1 MKQPM
6 DGITVV
12 DLTQIFNGP
21 YATFLMAQGGAEVI
35 KIEPP
40 GGEHLRK
47 RQGSAKGAAMPFA
60 MLNANKKS
68 ITLDLKSAA
77 GKQVLKDLAAKADV
91 VVENFAPG
99 VMERLGLGP
108 KVLQALNPRLIYAAS
123 TGYGGAGPYRDYP
136 AMDLAV
142 QAMSGLMETTGYP
155 EDPPVK
161 AGATVCDFA
170 AGTHLFAAI
179 SVALF
184 ERERTGRGRV
194 VEVAMLDTIFP
205 TLASSLSMYYGSG
218 GTEVARTGNRQSGL
232 AVAPYNAYPAAD
244 GYVVIIAGND
254 TRWRNLVN
262 ALGHPELADDP
273 RFATM
278 RDRCAN
284 MDELD
289 EAIGNI
295 TRHLPKEEVFQKLV
309 KVRIPSAPVR
319 SLKEVVNDPHLHQRG
334 MLRWIDHPEY
344 GRMVVPATPIRFADQ
359 PLPEYQPSVPL
370 GSDTRSVLREK
381 LGLSDAEIDA
391 LGGGKG
397 KAL

>member
-21 YATFLMAQGGAEVI
+21 YATFLMAMSGAEVI

-40 GGEHLRK
+40 EGEHLRK

-68 ITLDLKSAA
+68 VTLDLKTAA
-77 GKQVLKDLAAKADV
+77 GKQALKDLAARADV

-99 VMERLGLGP
+99 VMDRLGLGA

-123 TGYGGAGPYRDYP
+123 TGYGGDGPYRDYP

-155 EDPPVK
+155 ENPPVK

-184 ERERTGRGRV
+184 DRERTGKGRV
-194 VEVAMLDTIFP
+194 VEVAMLDSIFP
-205 TLASSLSMYYGSG
+205 TLASSLGMFYGTG
-218 GTEVARTGNRQSGL
+218 GAEVVRTGNRQSGL
-232 AVAPYNAYPAAD
+232 AVAPYNAYPTTD
-244 GYVVIIAGND
+244 GYIVIIAGNEQ
-254 TRWRNLVN
+254 RWRTLIT

-273 RFATM
+273 RFATV

-289 EAIGNI
+289 REIGNI
-295 TRHLPKEEVFQKLV
+295 TRSRTKEEIFQKLV

-319 SLKEVVNDPHLHQRG
+319 SLQEVVNDPHLHQRG

-344 GRMVVPATPIRFADQ
+344 GRMVVPATPIRFLDQ
-359 PLPEYQPSVPL
+359 ALPEYQPSVAL
-370 GSDTRSVLREK
+370 GSDTRSVLKDK
-381 LGLSDAEIDA
+381 LGMSDAELDA
-391 LGGGKG
+391 LGAKP
-397 KAL
+397 

>member
-21 YATFLMAQGGAEVI
+21 YATFLMAMSGAEVI

-40 GGEHLRK
+40 EGEHLRK

-68 ITLDLKSAA
+68 VTLDLKTAA
-77 GKQVLKDLAAKADV
+77 GKQALKDLAARADV

-99 VMERLGLGP
+99 VMDRLGLGA

-123 TGYGGAGPYRDYP
+123 TGYGGDGPYRDYP

-155 EDPPVK
+155 ENPPVK

-184 ERERTGRGRV
+184 DRERTGKGRV
-194 VEVAMLDTIFP
+194 VEVAMLDSIFP
-205 TLASSLSMYYGSG
+205 TLASSLGMFYGTG
-218 GTEVARTGNRQSGL
+218 GAEVVRTGNRQSGL
-232 AVAPYNAYPAAD
+232 AVAPYNAYPTTD
-244 GYVVIIAGND
+244 GYIVIIAGNEQ
-254 TRWRNLVN
+254 RWRTLIT

-273 RFATM
+273 RFATV

-289 EAIGNI
+289 REIGNI
-295 TRHLPKEEVFQKLV
+295 TRSRTKEEIFQKLV

-319 SLKEVVNDPHLHQRG
+319 SLQEVVNDPHLHQRG

-344 GRMVVPATPIRFADQ
+344 GRMVVPATPIRFLDQ
-359 PLPEYQPSVPL
+359 ALPEYQPSVAL
-370 GSDTRSVLREK
+370 GSDTRSVLK
-381 LGLSDAEIDA
+381 DQLGMSDAELDA
-391 LGGGKG
+391 LGAKP
-397 KAL
+397 

>member
-21 YATFLMAQGGAEVI
+21 YATFLMAMAGAEVI

-40 GGEHLRK
+40 EGEHLRK

-68 ITLDLKSAA
+68 VTLDLKTGA
-77 GKQVLKDLAAKADV
+77 GKQILIELTRKADV

-99 VMERLGLGP
+99 VMDRLGLGA
-108 KVLQALNPRLIYAAS
+108 KVLQELNPRLIYASS
-123 TGYGGAGPYRDYP
+123 TGYGSAGPYRDYP

-142 QAMSGLMETTGYP
+142 QAMSGLMETTGFP

-184 ERERTGRGRV
+184 DRERTGKGRT

-232 AVAPYNAYPAAD
+232 AVAPYNAYPTSD
-244 GYVVIIAGND
+244 GYVVVIAGND
-254 TRWRNLVN
+254 QRWRNLMT
-262 ALGHPELADDP
+262 ALGHPELIDDP

-289 EAIGNI
+289 REIGEI
-295 TRHLPKEEVFQKLV
+295 TRHMKKEEVFQKLV

-319 SLKEVVNDPHLHQRG
+319 SLQEVVNDPHLHQRG

-359 PLPEYQPSVPL
+359 PLPEYAPSVAL
-370 GSDTRSVLREK
+370 GSDTRSVLKDK
-381 LGLSDAEIDA
+381 LGMDDAQIKA
-391 LGGGKG
+391 LGAKR
-397 KAL
+397 

>member
-1 MKQPM
+1 MKQPL
-6 DGITVV
+6 DGVTVI

-21 YATFLMAQGGAEVI
+21 YATFLMAQAGAEVI

-40 GGEHLRK
+40 EGEHLRK

-60 MLNANKKS
+60 MLNANKRS
-68 ITLDLKSAA
+68 ITLNLKSEA
-77 GKQVLKDLAAKADV
+77 GRQVLKDLVKTADV

-99 VMERLGLGP
+99 VMDRLGLGA
-108 KVLQALNPRLIYAAS
+108 KTLQAINPRLIYACS
-123 TGYGGAGPYRDYP
+123 TGYGGDGPYRDYP

-179 SVALF
+179 AVALF
-184 ERERTGRGRV
+184 DRHRTGKGRV

-232 AVAPYNAYPAAD
+232 AVAPYNAYPTSD

-254 TRWRNLVN
+254 QRWHNLVK
-262 ALGHPELADDP
+262 ALGHPELAEDP

-278 RDRCAN
+278 RDRCSN
-284 MDELD
+284 MDALD
-289 EAIGNI
+289 EEIGKI
-295 TRHLPKEEVFQKLV
+295 TRQKTKEEIFQSLV

-359 PLPEYQPSVPL
+359 PLREYQPSVGL
-370 GSDTRSVLREK
+370 GVDTEAVLKEK
-381 LGLSDAEIDA
+381 LGIDAETA
-391 LGGGKG
+391 AKLRAGK
-397 KAL
+397 

>member
-21 YATFLMAQGGAEVI
+21 YATFLMAMAGAEVI

-40 GGEHLRK
+40 EGEHLRK

-68 ITLDLKSAA
+68 VTLNLKTDA
-77 GKQVLKDLAAKADV
+77 GKQALMALAAKADV

-99 VMERLGLGP
+99 VMDRLGLSA
-108 KVLQALNPRLIYAAS
+108 KVLQELNPRLIYASS
-123 TGYGGAGPYRDYP
+123 TGYGGSGPYRDYP

-155 EDPPVK
+155 DDPPVK

-184 ERERTGRGRV
+184 DRERTGRGRT

-232 AVAPYNAYPAAD
+232 AVAPYNAYPTSD

-254 TRWRNLVN
+254 QRWRNLMT
-262 ALGHPELADDP
+262 ALGHPELIDDP

-278 RDRCAN
+278 RDRCTN

-289 EAIGNI
+289 HEIGEI
-295 TRHLPKEEVFQKLV
+295 TRHMKKEDVFQKLV

-319 SLKEVVNDPHLHQRG
+319 SLQEVVNDPHLHQRG

-344 GRMVVPATPIRFADQ
+344 GRMVVPSTPIRFIDQ
-359 PLPEYQPSVPL
+359 PLPEYQASVPIGTHTREVLQDML
-370 GSDTRSVLREK
+370 GMD
-381 LGLSDAEIDA
+381 DAQIKA
-391 LGGGKG
+391 LGAKQ
-397 KAL
+397 

>member
-21 YATFLMAQGGAEVI
+21 YATFLMAMAGAEVI

-40 GGEHLRK
+40 EGEHLRK

-68 ITLDLKSAA
+68 VTLNLKTEA
-77 GKQVLKDLAAKADV
+77 GKQALIGLAQKADV
-91 VVENFAPG
+91 LVENFAPG
-99 VMERLGLGP
+99 VMDRLGLGA
-108 KVLQALNPRLIYAAS
+108 KVLQELNPRLIYASS

-142 QAMSGLMETTGYP
+142 QAMSGLMETTGFP
-155 EDPPVK
+155 ENPPVK

-184 ERERTGRGRV
+184 DRERTGKGRT

-218 GTEVARTGNRQSGL
+218 GTEVSRTGNRQSGL
-232 AVAPYNAYPAAD
+232 AVAPYNAYPTSD

-254 TRWRNLVN
+254 QRWRNLMT
-262 ALGHPELADDP
+262 ALGHTELIDDP

-289 EAIGNI
+289 REIGEI
-295 TRHLPKEEVFQKLV
+295 TCHMKKEEVFQKLV

-319 SLKEVVNDPHLHQRG
+319 SLQEVVNDPHLHQRG

-344 GRMVVPATPIRFADQ
+344 GRMVVPSTPIRFIDQ
-359 PLPEYQPSVPL
+359 PLPEYQASVPIGTHTREVLQDML
-370 GSDTRSVLREK
+370 GMD
-381 LGLSDAEIDA
+381 DAQIKA
-391 LGGGKG
+391 LGAKQ
-397 KAL
+397 

>member
-21 YATFLMAQGGAEVI
+21 YATLLMAMAGAEVI

-40 GGEHLRK
+40 EGEHLRK

-68 ITLDLKSAA
+68 ITLDLKTDP
-77 GKQVLKDLAAKADV
+77 GKQALKELARNADV

-99 VMERLGLGP
+99 VMDRLGLGA
-108 KVLQALNPRLIYAAS
+108 KVLQAINPRLVYASS
-123 TGYGGAGPYRDYP
+123 TGYGESGPYRNYP

-155 EDPPVK
+155 ENPPVK

-179 SVALF
+179 SLALF
-184 ERERTGRGRV
+184 DRERTGVGRT
-194 VEVAMLDTIFP
+194 VEVAMLDCIFP

-218 GTEVARTGNRQSGL
+218 GAEVARTGNRQSGL
-232 AVAPYNAYPAAD
+232 AVAPYNSYPTSD

-254 TRWRNLVN
+254 KRWRNLVN
-262 ALGHPELADDP
+262 ALGHPELAEDP

-289 EAIGNI
+289 REIGEI
-295 TRHLPKEEVFQKLV
+295 TRHMKKEEVFQKLV

-319 SLKEVVNDPHLHQRG
+319 SLTEVVNDPHLHQRG
-334 MLRWIDHPEY
+334 MLRWIDHAEY
-344 GRMVVPATPIRFADQ
+344 GRMVVPSTPIRFVDQ
-359 PLPEYQPSVPL
+359 PLPEYQASVPIGTHTRDILKERL
-370 GSDTRSVLREK
+370 GM
-381 LGLSDAEIDA
+381 SDAQVDA
-391 LGGGKG
+391 LKR
-397 KAL
+397 AAR

>member
-21 YATFLMAQGGAEVI
+21 YATFLMAMSGAEVI

-40 GGEHLRK
+40 EGEHLRK

-68 ITLDLKSAA
+68 VTLDLKTAA
-77 GKQVLKDLAAKADV
+77 GKQALKDLAARADV

-99 VMERLGLGP
+99 VMDRLGLGA
-108 KVLQALNPRLIYAAS
+108 KVLQELNPRLIYAAS
-123 TGYGGAGPYRDYP
+123 TGYGGDGPYRDYP

-155 EDPPVK
+155 ENPPVK

-184 ERERTGRGRV
+184 DRERTGKGRT
-194 VEVAMLDTIFP
+194 VEVAMLDSIFP
-205 TLASSLSMYYGSG
+205 TLASSLGMFYGTG
-218 GTEVARTGNRQSGL
+218 GEEVVRTGNRQSGL
-232 AVAPYNAYPAAD
+232 AVAPYNAYPTAD
-244 GYVVIIAGND
+244 GYIVIIAGNEQ
-254 TRWRNLVN
+254 RWRTLIT

-273 RFATM
+273 RFATV

-289 EAIGNI
+289 REIGNI
-295 TRHLPKEEVFQKLV
+295 TRGRTKEEIFQKLV

-319 SLKEVVNDPHLHQRG
+319 SLQEVVNDPHLHQRG

-344 GRMVVPATPIRFADQ
+344 GRMVVPATPIRFLDQ
-359 PLPEYQPSVPL
+359 PLPSYEPSVAL
-370 GSDTRSVLREK
+370 GSDTRSVLKDK
-381 LGLSDAEIDA
+381 LGMSDAELDA
-391 LGGGKG
+391 LGAKP
-397 KAL
+397 

>member
-21 YATFLMAQGGAEVI
+21 YATFLMAMSGAEVI

-40 GGEHLRK
+40 EGEHLRK

-68 ITLDLKSAA
+68 VTLDLKTAA
-77 GKQVLKDLAAKADV
+77 GKQALKDLAARADV

-99 VMERLGLGP
+99 VMDRLGLGA
-108 KVLQALNPRLIYAAS
+108 KVLQAINPRLIYAAS
-123 TGYGGAGPYRDYP
+123 TGYGGDGPYRDYP

-155 EDPPVK
+155 ENPPVK

-184 ERERTGRGRV
+184 DRERTGKGRV
-194 VEVAMLDTIFP
+194 VEVAMLDSIFP
-205 TLASSLSMYYGSG
+205 TLASSLGMFYGTG
-218 GTEVARTGNRQSGL
+218 GAEVVRTGNRQSGL
-232 AVAPYNAYPAAD
+232 AVAPYNAYPTTD
-244 GYVVIIAGND
+244 GYIVIIAGNEQ
-254 TRWRNLVN
+254 RWRTLIT

-273 RFATM
+273 RFATV

-289 EAIGNI
+289 REIGNI
-295 TRHLPKEEVFQKLV
+295 TRSRTKEEIFQKLV

-319 SLKEVVNDPHLHQRG
+319 SLQEVVNDPHLHQRG

-344 GRMVVPATPIRFADQ
+344 GRMVVPATPIRFLDQ
-359 PLPEYQPSVPL
+359 ALPEYQPSVAL
-370 GSDTRSVLREK
+370 GSDTRSVLKDK
-381 LGLSDAEIDA
+381 LGMSDAELDA
-391 LGGGKG
+391 LGAKP
-397 KAL
+397 

>member
-1 MKQPM
+1 MKQPL
-6 DGITVV
+6 DGITVI

-21 YATFLMAQGGAEVI
+21 YATFLMAQAGAEVI

-40 GGEHLRK
+40 EGEHLRK

-60 MLNANKKS
+60 MLNANKRS
-68 ITLDLKSAA
+68 ITLNLKSEA
-77 GKQVLKDLAAKADV
+77 GRQVLKDLVKSADV

-99 VMERLGLGP
+99 VMDRLGLGA
-108 KVLQALNPRLIYAAS
+108 KTLQAINPRLIYACS
-123 TGYGGAGPYRDYP
+123 TGYGGDGPYRDYP

-155 EDPPVK
+155 DDPPVK

-179 SVALF
+179 AVALF
-184 ERERTGRGRV
+184 DRGRTGKGRV

-232 AVAPYNAYPAAD
+232 AVAPYNAYPTAD

-254 TRWRNLVN
+254 QRWHNLVK
-262 ALGHPELADDP
+262 ALGHPELAQDP

-284 MDELD
+284 MDALD
-289 EAIGNI
+289 EEIGKI
-295 TRHLPKEEVFQKLV
+295 TRQKSKEDIFQSLV

-344 GRMVVPATPIRFADQ
+344 GRMVVPSTPIRFTDQ
-359 PLPEYQPSVPL
+359 PLRDYQPSVGL
-370 GSDTRSVLREK
+370 GVDTEAVLKEK
-381 LGLSDAEIDA
+381 LGIDAETA
-391 LGGGKG
+391 AKLRAGK
-397 KAL
+397 